1 MKPRS
6 LLRSR
11 RIASPFGTQL
21 LRAASPRRARSC
33 ALLLFVALG
42 SVWIAGCQSYNA
54 NLGVPSAQSSFLSYL
69 APAAKVVGSPA
80 FTLTVN
86 GAGFVTGS
94 VVQWNGTNRN
104 TNVVSNGQ
112 LTADI
117 PAGDVANPGTFQIR
131 VMTPGP
137 NDGNNFSNILTFQV
151 CSGACPQDSA
161 ATTSRVVSAVPATD
175 AYSPAISADRRY
187 VAFASVSADPSTN
200 ASPGLRKIFLRDTCE
215 GAPSGCEPKTILVS
229 PSLQGGDPNG
239 DSRSPAI
246 SADGRFVAFASDA
259 SDLIE
264 NDANGVSD
272 IFLRDTCTGVP
283 EGCTPSTT
291 RVSLGP
297 GGIEANGASDSPS
310 LSPDARFVAFDS
322 EARNLVADG
331 SAAPSGAF
339 LRDTCRGAAGECTP
353 GTTRLAISS
362 APLR

>member
-1 MKPRS
+1 LPI
-6 LLRSR
+6 L
-11 RIASPFGTQL
+11 
-21 LRAASPRRARSC
+21 
-33 ALLLFVALG
+33 ALG
-42 SVWIAGCQSYNA
+42 SIWLAGCQSYNA
-54 NLGVPSAQSSFLSYL
+54 NLGVPSAQSSGLSYL
-69 APAAKVVGSPA
+69 TPSAKVAGTGA

-94 VVQWNGTNRN
+94 VVQWNSSNRN
-104 TNVVSNGQ
+104 TNVVSNAQ

-117 PAGDVANPGTFQIR
+117 TAADVANPGVFQVR
-131 VMTPGP
+131 VMTPGA
-137 NDGNNFSNILTFQV
+137 NDGNNFSNILSFQV

-161 ATTSRVVSAVPATD
+161 ATSRFISAVPAAD

-200 ASPGLRKIFLRDTCE
+200 ASPGQHKIFLRDTCE
-215 GAPSGCEPKTILVS
+215 GAPSGCAPTTILVS
-229 PSLQGGDPNG
+229 LSWQGGGPNG

-259 SDLIE
+259 SDIIQ

-272 IFLRDTCTGVP
+272 IFLRDTCTGAP

-291 RVSLGP
+291 RISVGP
-297 GGIEANGASDSPS
+297 DGVEANGASDSPS

-322 EARNLVADG
+322 EARNLVPDG

-339 LRDTCRGAAGECTP
+339 LRDTCRGAAGVCTP
-353 GTTRLAISS
+353 ATKRLAISS
-362 APLR
+362 APAR